1 MSTRALTTERDA
13 GKGGGW
19 LSLATLMAACATVAV
34 GLWRLT
40 GPPTMLASLP
50 DWSHI
55 QDVLTGSRL
64 SDQDVIT
71 VATGIAWLVVAY
83 LLLSIVV
90 RLALGLAGVL
100 TGQAAW
106 VRSALRITAPLT
118 LPLVRRVVDGAL
130 AGTILV
136 SATFH
141 TPSAAFASAAPITR
155 SVEAPLQTHLASF
168 AEPATVPSTAAP
180 ALAVET
186 VPATYTVTRGDH
198 LWGIAERFL
207 GDGFRW
213 VEIWKL
219 NQQRTMTDGRTFVD
233 PNLIYA
239 GWQLELPHEVG
250 GAEPGSVPGDEGLG
264 GTPEPEP
271 TPEPSPVPPTPDPTL
286 ESSPAPPTPEPTAVV
301 PTPTLTVI
309 PGGPV
314 APEDDGGGPEL
325 RPSLP
330 PVPPPD
336 GGVAA
341 AVAAITIGGAA
352 MLLVFRRVRYR
363 VGTSNGR
370 PERRPAGSGDAARV
384 LATSTALMSA
394 LAELDFATTAI
405 VLVRESDRYLEFTL
419 DCPPGDA
426 EALVES
432 RHAIGRQLGCAVD
445 GDLLGATAVRLKLSR
460 LNQLA
465 AALLGDAGD
474 GDQPLLVPAGASDS
488 GIYYLNL
495 AAVGS
500 VLVVGGRLEG
510 RDLLTSWFA
519 TLDSLHPDGT
529 VTAVADE
536 AAWDPF
542 SDCLELLPGPGD
554 AGPPADSP
562 SAFAR
567 SLETT
572 LLAREA
578 GLGAPSLL
586 ALLGP
591 NPEPASAVAEMEGI
605 LRQGPGRG
613 IYVVAFAELVE
624 AVDTRRSFG
633 ASVVF
638 GEGQQ
643 SGESA
648 AITLTLPHLPP
659 LHLEPVVVRRQVA
672 HRPRANTATPMPA
685 TPEPPTSS
693 APHSGHAP
701 SETWPKIGEEPF
713 ADGNASTDA
722 TDLAAPPS
730 SNGTRP
736 EQAVPVIQKPDA
748 TRPRSSDRQASLP
761 LDGSDGESDGDDGP
775 VFRARLFGTFR
786 VETDAGATDGWSIQK
801 ARELLAYLL
810 AHGGTPVLRDTAAEA
825 LGLSGENQGGHP
837 LANAAYYVRRTLSRA
852 VPDLEGEIL
861 VAARQR
867 YTLRTGLFRTDVD
880 AFDAHLARADRLQ
893 GYEALVEYQRALDLC
908 TADFLADEDYEWAD
922 AYRRDYQ
929 KRFITAAQ
937 RAAKLACDLRDP
949 KLALRFYDAILQRDP
964 IDEEAVREAMRC
976 NASMGD
982 RNSAKRLYKKLVE
995 DLREALDDEQAE
1007 PMPETTG
1014 LLDELVR
1021 PELPARPP
1029 SRYLGR

>member
-1 MSTRALTTERDA
+1 MSTRELASRRRREGD
-13 GKGGGW
+13 GGW
-19 LSLATLMAACATVAV
+19 FGLVALVAACVAV
-34 GLWRLT
+34 AIGLWAVS
-40 GPPTMLASLP
+40 GPPSMLTSTP

-55 QDVLTGSRL
+55 RTVLTGSRL

-71 VATGIAWLVVAY
+71 VTTGIAWLVVTY
-83 LLLSIVV
+83 LLLSIVG
-90 RLALGLAGVL
+90 RLAFGLAAVL
-100 TGQAAW
+100 TDQAAW
-106 VRSALRITAPLT
+106 ARAGLRVTAPLT

-141 TPSAAFASAAPITR
+141 TPSAAFASAAPIST

-168 AEPATVPSTAAP
+168 AEPAAVPSTAAP

-186 VPATYTVTRGDH
+186 VPAIYTVTRGDH
-198 LWGIAERFL
+198 LWGVAERFL

-239 GWQLELPHEVG
+239 GWQLELPQEVG
-250 GAEPGSVPGDEGLG
+250 SAEPGSIPGDEGLG
-264 GTPEPEP
+264 GTPEPDPTPELDP
-271 TPEPSPVPPTPDPTL
+271 TPEPSPV
-286 ESSPAPPTPEPTAVV
+286 PPTPEPTAVV
-301 PTPTLTVI
+301 PTPTPTVI

-314 APEDDGGGPEL
+314 APPDDGGGPEL

-330 PVPPPD
+330 SVPTPG

-341 AVAAITIGGAA
+341 AAAAITVGGAA
-352 MLLVFRRVRYR
+352 MLLVFRRTRR
-363 VGTSNGR
+363 RAWHSNGG
-370 PERRPAGSGDAARV
+370 PERRPIGSGDAARA

-394 LAELDFATTAI
+394 LAELDFAATTI
-405 VLVRESDRYLEFTL
+405 VLVRESGRYLEFTL

-432 RHAIGRQLGCAVD
+432 RYEVGRQLGCAVD
-445 GDLLGATAVRLKLSR
+445 GELLGATAVRLKLSR
-460 LNQLA
+460 MNQLA

-474 GDQPLLVPAGASDS
+474 GDQPLLVPVGASDS
-488 GIYYLNL
+488 GIHYLNL

-510 RDLLTSWFA
+510 RDLLTSWFS
-519 TLDSLHPDGT
+519 TLDSLHPEGT
-529 VTAVADE
+529 VTAVAD
-536 AAWDPF
+536 AAAGDPL
-542 SDCLELLPGPGD
+542 SDCLELLPGPAD

-567 SLETT
+567 WLETT
-572 LLAREA
+572 LFAREA
-578 GLGAPSLL
+578 DQEAPALL

-605 LRQGPGRG
+605 LRQGPERG
-613 IYVVAFAELVE
+613 IFVIAFAELVE
-624 AVDTRRSFG
+624 AADTRHSFG

-638 GEGQQ
+638 GDDEQTG
-643 SGESA
+643 GSA
-648 AITLTLPHLPP
+648 AITLTVPHLPP
-659 LHLEPVVVRRQVA
+659 LHLEPVVVRRQLA
-672 HRPRANTATPMPA
+672 HRPRANTATP
-685 TPEPPTSS
+685 ESPTSS
-693 APHSGHAP
+693 APHNGHVP
-701 SETWPKIGEEPF
+701 SETWSADDEPS
-713 ADGNASTDA
+713 ADGNGSIEAA
-722 TDLAAPPS
+722 DLAAPPS
-730 SNGTRP
+730 PNGTH
-736 EQAVPVIQKPDA
+736 PDDGVRVLDGPDVA
-748 TRPRSSDRQASLP
+748 PPASADRQASLP
-761 LDGSDGESDGDDGP
+761 LHGADGESDRDDGP
-775 VFRARLFGTFR
+775 VFRARLFGTFH
-786 VETDAGATDGWSIQK
+786 VEMDAGEVEGWSIQK

-867 YTLRTGLFRTDVD
+867 YTLRAGLFRTDVD

-893 GYEALVEYQRALDLC
+893 GYEALVEYQRALELC

-929 KRFITAAQ
+929 KRFITAAH
-937 RAAKLACDLRDP
+937 RAAKLSCELRDP

-976 NASMGD
+976 HTAMGD
-982 RNSAKRLYKKLVE
+982 RNSAKRMYKKLVE
-995 DLREALDDEQAE
+995 DLREALDDERAE
-1007 PMPETTG
+1007 PMPETTKVMEEVAG
-1014 LLDELVR
+1014 
-1021 PELPARPP
+1021 PTAAAR
-1029 SRYLGR
+1029 